1 MDEPVEAS
9 GAASKPSPPSMSSS
23 DAFKLRKRPLLEKLI
38 DRSFIRLT
46 AILALVVSATVFG
59 IFFTVGFQAFFQGD
73 LSSLLPWTDDSIWA
87 GVSSW
92 DDQETFGVRWGAM
105 PHFGLGFLATSS
117 WNPVTETYGA
127 LTPVYG
133 TLMTSALALLMAVPL
148 GVGTAIVLTEDFLP
162 KRLRDTI
169 GFMVELLAAIPSVV
183 LGLWGIAMLNI
194 FLSAMIPLHTH
205 FSWVPMFATEPGGP
219 NLAIASLILV
229 VMLLPIITAVSRDS
243 LNQVP
248 LELRQGAYAV
258 GATRWGTIFQVL
270 IPAAISGIV
279 GGTMLALGR
288 ALGETMAV
296 TMIIGNSTQLSASW
310 FAPSSTIASL
320 LANQFGE
327 ADDIQVSALYYAALL
342 LIILTFIVNVLAQ
355 TIVKKLALKYN

>member
-1 MDEPVEAS
+1 MDEPVQTP
-9 GAASKPSPPSMSSS
+9 GAATPAPRGGPSSLV
-23 DAFKLRKRPLLEKLI
+23 FKLRKRPLTEKLV
-38 DRSFIRLT
+38 DRSFVRLT
-46 AILALVVSATVFG
+46 VILASVVSVTVFG

-73 LSSLLPWTDDSIWA
+73 VSSLLPWTDDSIWE
-87 GVSSW
+87 GISSW

-105 PHFGLGFLATSS
+105 PHFGLRFLTTSS

-127 LTPVYG
+127 LTPIYG

-148 GVGTAIVLTEDFLP
+148 GVGTAVMLTEDFLP
-162 KRLRDTI
+162 KRLRDTV

-183 LGLWGIAMLNI
+183 LGLWGMSMLNT
-194 FLSAMIPLHTH
+194 FLAVMSPLHNH
-205 FSWVPMFATEPGGP
+205 FGWIPFFGSEPGGP

-296 TMIIGNSTQLSASW
+296 TMIIGNSPKLSASW
-310 FAPSSTIASL
+310 FEPSSTIASL

-327 ADDIQVSALYYAALL
+327 ADDIQVSALYYAAFLL
-342 LIILTFIVNVLAQ
+342 MILTFVVNVLAQ
-355 TIVKKLALKYN
+355 WIVKKLALKYD